1 MGVMNMKW
9 FQKIANLDELRK
21 RYKVLVVKYH
31 PDNGGSNDI
40 LAEINAEYD
49 NLFRKFKQG
58 YEHSEE
64 YQKTSERQR
73 QSYDT
78 FKDQKIREMVI
89 KLSRIPDIIIE
100 ICGVW
105 IWVSGNTYS
114 CKEELKELGLHY
126 ARQKNCWYIHYD
138 DYVKYGSKPSTMSY
152 IRSKYGSIIVN
163 SKSEKCMIE

>member
-31 PDNGGSNDI
+31 PDNRGGNDI

-78 FKDQKIREMVI
+78 LKDQKIREMVI
-89 KLSRIPDIIIE
+89 KLSKIPDIIIE
-100 ICGVW
+100 IC
-105 IWVSGNTYS
+105 I
-114 CKEELKELGLHY
+114 E
-126 ARQKNCWYIHYD
+126 KNI
-138 DYVKYGSKPSTMSY
+138 
-152 IRSKYGSIIVN
+152 
-163 SKSEKCMIE
+163 

>member
-1 MGVMNMKW
+1 M
-9 FQKIANLDELRK
+9 
-21 RYKVLVVKYH
+21 LVVKYH

-49 NLFRKFKQG
+49 NLFRHFKQG
-58 YEHSEE
+58 YVHSDE

-78 FKDQKIREMVI
+78 LKDQKIREMVI

-138 DYVKYGSKPSTMSY
+138 DYD
-152 IRSKYGSIIVN
+152 
-163 SKSEKCMIE
+163 

>member
-1 MGVMNMKW
+1 MKW

-49 NLFRKFKQG
+49 NLFRNFKQG

-64 YQKTSERQR
+64 FQKTSERQR

-78 FKDQKIREMVI
+78 QKDQKIREMVI

-114 CKEELKELGLHY
+114 CKNELKELGLHY

-138 DYVKYGSKPSTMSY
+138 DYVKYGSKPSSMSY

-163 SKSEKCMIE
+163 SNAEKCMIQ